1 METSELSNKPCLLL
15 CREISAKLALEVML
29 EAHRCGHMMNKNA
42 QKELARNG
50 EAGLMRYIR
59 CHM

>member
-1 METSELSNKPCLLL
+1 MCLLL

-29 EAHRCGHMMNKNA
+29 EAHRSGHMMNKHA